1 MSRTKLTPRQ
11 LLWIAFT
18 VQAAVSL
25 LLFLGAIYFQ
35 VRENRLIDR
44 QPAMQASEQRARARI
59 QNEHDI
65 EQLRAAALHMQ
76 DASDVTWNAV
86 IRMMRDL
93 DVVLWGL
100 FFGSLGVAVIG
111 GYTVFVFRVDKAQP
125 NQSLE
130 PTAVRH
136 DAHI

>member
-1 MSRTKLTPRQ
+1 
-11 LLWIAFT
+11 
-18 VQAAVSL
+18 
-25 LLFLGAIYFQ
+25 
-35 VRENRLIDR
+35 
-44 QPAMQASEQRARARI
+44 MQASEQRARARI
-59 QNEHDI
+59 QSEHDI
-65 EQLRAAALHMQ
+65 EQLRAAALHIQ

-100 FFGSLGVAVIG
+100 FFGSLGVVVIG

-130 PTAVRH
+130 PL
-136 DAHI
+136 